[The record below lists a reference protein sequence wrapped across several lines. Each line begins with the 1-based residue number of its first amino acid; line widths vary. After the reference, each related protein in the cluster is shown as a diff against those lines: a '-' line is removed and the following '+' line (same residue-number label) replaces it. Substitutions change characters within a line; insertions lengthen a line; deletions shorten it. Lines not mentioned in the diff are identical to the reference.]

1 MVLQFAKDWRTI
13 VKKWGESINNKF
25 TPLEDLVL
33 GDCSHLGKIS
43 PDEFAKT
50 LCSDQL
56 GPDLGRVGFKFIR
69 DMLVGIERAQSV
81 NLTAITNALCEGIRP
96 HATHKRLSRNLD
108 NPELSQN
115 FSDRLLKLGA
125 AQVGKD
131 TRLIVHMYELNKKYA
146 RKVEYLPSVE
156 NGESSGFRVCGIVA
170 NDIGS
175 QNYVPLL
182 ASVWSED
189 VPGYV
194 SDTEEIKKVLYRVS
208 DATGNRGMFYF
219 DDKSVD
225 DALLSPLLEEPSLN
239 FVMWQRSDASVVYR
253 NKTCS
258 IQEVADSVETA
269 YGKMMFKLVPKG
281 VSGTS
286 IDARIAGVEE
296 TALHSIASRNVT
308 DLDFDLFVH
317 AGVTAIKS
325 TEAGTSHRLI
335 ALKTKNRLIGEVVVP
350 LITSAEDLR
359 SRKALMGLVDSCLTI
374 QDTLQAHHTLLER
387 FDPASF
393 RVLTYSRLQF
403 LMSLLQAVMYYE
415 VSVAEK
421 VSVEDHQI
429 SSNPHDG
436 DLDRTYYLPDKE
448 SAL

>member
-1 MVLQFAKDWRTI
+1 VNNS
-13 VKKWGESINNKF
+13 KKWGESINNNF
-25 TPLEDLVL
+25 TPSEDLVR
-33 GDCSHLGKIS
+33 GDRSQSGKIS
-43 PDEFAKT
+43 PDEFAKI
-50 LCSDQL
+50 LCSEQL
-56 GPDLGRVGFKFIR
+56 GPELGRVGFKFIR
-69 DMLVGIERAQSV
+69 DMLVGIDTAQSV
-81 NLTAITNALCEGIRP
+81 NLTDITNALCEGIRP

-108 NPELSQN
+108 NPELSKN

-125 AQVGKD
+125 ARVGED

-156 NGESSGFRVCGIVA
+156 NGESAGFKVCGIVA
-170 NDIGS
+170 NDLGS
-175 QNYVPLL
+175 QNYVPLV

-208 DATGNRGMFYF
+208 NATGNRGMFYF

-225 DALLSPLLEEPSLN
+225 DDLLSPILEEPSLN
-239 FVMWQRSDASVVYR
+239 FVMWQRSDVSVVYR

-258 IQEVADSVETA
+258 LQDVADSVETA
-269 YGKMMFKLVPKG
+269 YGKMMFKLLPKG

-286 IDARIAGVEE
+286 NG
-296 TALHSIASRNVT
+296 T
-308 DLDFDLFVH
+308 DLDLDLFVH

-325 TEAGTSHRLI
+325 KEAGTSLRLI

-374 QDTLQAHHTLLER
+374 QDTLVAHHTLLER

-429 SSNPHDG
+429 SPNPHDG
-436 DLDRTYYLPDKE
+436 DLDRTYYLPEKK

>member
-1 MVLQFAKDWRTI
+1 M
-13 VKKWGESINNKF
+13 
-25 TPLEDLVL
+25 
-33 GDCSHLGKIS
+33 
-43 PDEFAKT
+43 
-50 LCSDQL
+50 
-56 GPDLGRVGFKFIR
+56 GRVGFKFIR
-69 DMLVGIERAQSV
+69 DMLVGIDTAQSV
-81 NLTAITNALCEGIRP
+81 NLTDITNALCEGIRP

-108 NPELSQN
+108 NPELSKN

-125 AQVGKD
+125 ARVGED

-156 NGESSGFRVCGIVA
+156 NGESAGFKVCGIVA
-170 NDIGS
+170 NDLGS
-175 QNYVPLL
+175 QNYVPLV

-208 DATGNRGMFYF
+208 NATGNRGMFYF

-225 DALLSPLLEEPSLN
+225 DDLLSPILEEPSLN
-239 FVMWQRSDASVVYR
+239 FVMWQRSDVSVVYR

-258 IQEVADSVETA
+258 LQDVADSVETA
-269 YGKMMFKLVPKG
+269 YGKMMFKLLPKG

-286 IDARIAGVEE
+286 NG
-296 TALHSIASRNVT
+296 T
-308 DLDFDLFVH
+308 DLDLDLFVH

-325 TEAGTSHRLI
+325 KEAGTSLRLI

-374 QDTLQAHHTLLER
+374 QDTLVAHHTLLER

-429 SSNPHDG
+429 SPNPHDG
-436 DLDRTYYLPDKE
+436 DLDRTYYLPEKK

>member
-1 MVLQFAKDWRTI
+1 MNNS
-13 VKKWGESINNKF
+13 KKWGESINNNF
-25 TPLEDLVL
+25 TPPEDLVR
-33 GDCSHLGKIS
+33 GDKSQPGKIS
-43 PDEFAKT
+43 PDEFAKI
-50 LCSDQL
+50 LCSEQL
-56 GPDLGRVGFKFIR
+56 GPELGRVGFKFIR
-69 DMLVGIERAQSV
+69 DMLVGIDTAQSV
-81 NLTAITNALCEGIRP
+81 NLTDITNALCEGIRP

-125 AQVGKD
+125 ARVGED

-156 NGESSGFRVCGIVA
+156 NGESAGFKVCGIVA
-170 NDIGS
+170 NDLGS
-175 QNYVPLL
+175 QNYVPLV

-208 DATGNRGMFYF
+208 NATGNRGMFYF

-225 DALLSPLLEEPSLN
+225 DDLLSPILEEPSLN
-239 FVMWQRSDASVVYR
+239 FVMWQRSDVSVVYR

-258 IQEVADSVETA
+258 LQDVADSVETA
-269 YGKMMFKLVPKG
+269 YGKMMFKLLPKG

-286 IDARIAGVEE
+286 NG
-296 TALHSIASRNVT
+296 T
-308 DLDFDLFVH
+308 DLDLDLFVH

-325 TEAGTSHRLI
+325 KEAGTSLRLI

-374 QDTLQAHHTLLER
+374 QDTLVAHHTLLER

-429 SSNPHDG
+429 SPNPHDG
-436 DLDRTYYLPDKE
+436 DLDRTYYLPEKK

>member
-1 MVLQFAKDWRTI
+1 
-13 VKKWGESINNKF
+13 
-25 TPLEDLVL
+25 
-33 GDCSHLGKIS
+33 
-43 PDEFAKT
+43 
-50 LCSDQL
+50 
-56 GPDLGRVGFKFIR
+56 
-69 DMLVGIERAQSV
+69 MLVGINRAQSV
-81 NLTAITNALCEGIRP
+81 NLTDITNALCEGIRP

-156 NGESSGFRVCGIVA
+156 NGESAGFKVCGIVA
-170 NDIGS
+170 NDLGT
-175 QNYVPLL
+175 QNYVPLV

-208 DATGNRGMFYF
+208 EATGNRGMFYF

-225 DALLSPLLEEPSLN
+225 DGLLSPLLEEPSLN
-239 FVMWQRSDASVVYR
+239 FVMWQRSEASVVYR

-258 IQEVADSVETA
+258 IHAVADTVETV
-269 YGKMMFKLVPKG
+269 YGKMMFKLMPKG
-281 VSGTS
+281 ASLAS
-286 IDARIAGVEE
+286 IDALSVSTTDAA
-296 TALHSIASRNVT
+296 ALHNIAARNMT
-308 DLDFDLFVH
+308 DLDLDLFVH
-317 AGVTAIKS
+317 AGVTAIQSK
-325 TEAGTSHRLI
+325 EAGTSLRLI

-374 QDTLQAHHTLLER
+374 QDTLVAHHTLLER

-393 RVLTYSRLQF
+393 RVLTYRRLQF

-436 DLDRTYYLPDKE
+436 DLDRTYYLPEKK

>member
-1 MVLQFAKDWRTI
+1 MAI
-13 VKKWGESINNKF
+13 KKWVEVGSHGFSPSVEVARGENSRDDK
-25 TPLEDLVL
+25 L
-33 GDCSHLGKIS
+33 S
-43 PDEFAKT
+43 PDEFAKL
-50 LCSDQL
+50 LCSEQL

-69 DMLVGIERAQSV
+69 DMLVGIDRAQSV
-81 NLTAITNALCEGIRP
+81 NLTDITKALCEGIRP
-96 HATHKRLSRNLD
+96 HATHKRLSRNLY

-115 FSDRLLKLGA
+115 LSDRLLKLGA

-146 RKVEYLPSVE
+146 RKVEYLPTTE
-156 NGESSGFRVCGIVA
+156 NNEGSCFKVCGIIA
-170 NDIGS
+170 NDLGS
-175 QNYVPLL
+175 QNYVPLV
-182 ASVWSED
+182 ASVWSEE

-194 SDTEEIKKVLYRVS
+194 SDSDEIKKVLHRVAK
-208 DATGNRGMFYF
+208 ATGNRGMFYF
-219 DDKSVD
+219 DDKSVND
-225 DALLSPLLEEPSLN
+225 DLLSPILEEPSLN

-258 IQEVADSVETA
+258 LKEVADSVETV
-269 YGKMMFKLVPKG
+269 YGKMMFKLLPKG

-286 IDARIAGVEE
+286 IDALSTGVEE
-296 TALHSIASRNVT
+296 AALNNIATKNVT
-308 DLDFDLFVH
+308 DLDLDLDLFVH

-325 TEAGTSHRLI
+325 KEAGTSLRLI

-359 SRKALMGLVDSCLTI
+359 SRRALMGLVESCLTI
-374 QDTLQAHHTLLER
+374 QDTLQAHHTLIER

-403 LMSLLQAVMYYE
+403 LMSLLQAVMYFE
-415 VSVAEK
+415 VSVTGK

-429 SSNPHDG
+429 SSNPHNG
-436 DLDRTYYLPDKE
+436 DLDRTYYLPDKK

>member
-1 MVLQFAKDWRTI
+1 MLSDS
-13 VKKWGESINNKF
+13 KKWGEFINNNLS
-25 TPLEDLVL
+25 PPEDLVRS
-33 GDCSHLGKIS
+33 DRSHTGKIP

-50 LCSDQL
+50 LCSEQL

-69 DMLVGIERAQSV
+69 DMLVGIDRAQSV
-81 NLTAITNALCEGIRP
+81 NLTDITNALCEGIRP

-156 NGESSGFRVCGIVA
+156 NGESAGFRVCGIVA
-170 NDIGS
+170 NDLGS
-175 QNYVPLL
+175 QNYVPLV

-194 SDTEEIKKVLYRVS
+194 SDTEEIRKVLYKVS

-225 DALLSPLLEEPSLN
+225 DELLSPLLEEPSLN
-239 FVMWQRSDASVVYR
+239 FVMWQRSEASVVYR

-258 IQEVADSVETA
+258 IQEVADGVETA
-269 YGKMMFKLVPKG
+269 YGKMMFKLMPKE
-281 VSGTS
+281 VSGKS
-286 IDARIAGVEE
+286 
-296 TALHSIASRNVT
+296 NVT
-308 DLDFDLFVH
+308 DLDLFVH

-325 TEAGTSHRLI
+325 TEAGTSLRLI

-374 QDTLQAHHTLLER
+374 QDTLVAHHTLLQR

-415 VSVAEK
+415 VSVAGK
-421 VSVEDHQI
+421 VSVEDNQI
-429 SSNPHDG
+429 SPNPHGG
-436 DLDRTYYLPDKE
+436 DLDRTYYLPEKK